1 MSTEFRYLYKYVPK
15 HVAKDYGFA
24 KREKR
29 GNYTVKVGVEKI
41 PYGVV
46 AIVYEGND
54 VLVGASVYNEKDAY
68 LENPVSFSKVY
79 GRLVAGS
86 RLLPVGEFITEITH
100 FPKPVRKDILAVL
113 LNLRYGK

>member
-29 GNYTVKVGVEKI
+29 GNYTVKVSVEKI

-46 AIVYEGND
+46 AISYMGND
-54 VLVGASVYNEKDAY
+54 IRVGASVYNEKDAH
-68 LENPVSFSKVY
+68 LENPVAFSKAF
-79 GRLVAGS
+79 GRLIAGS
-86 RLLPVGEFITEITH
+86 RLLPVVEFIAEIAH
-100 FPKPVRKDILAVL
+100 FPKPVRMDILAVL
-113 LNLRYGK
+113 FNLRYGK